1 MHLKLG
7 GPTCPFSEEKERK
20 KKKETKNTATGNPL
34 VFALKSRYQ
43 FLDSKACRLL
53 CFLVF
58 FTALKGEKSSDVFPG
73 AEASSLFVFFFLML
87 PSSGVAV
94 LDLVF
99 FFNFSL
105 LFRSGASLHFPSF
118 GVMMLTVRAP
128 IKMHEGL
135 SVSVHECDLV
145 AARQRQQLL
154 HRAS

>member
-73 AEASSLFVFFFLML
+73 AEASSLFVFFILML
-87 PSSGVAV
+87 PSSGVGV

-99 FFNFSL
+99 FFQF
-105 LFRSGASLHFPSF
+105 FFA
-118 GVMMLTVRAP
+118 VQ
-128 IKMHEGL
+128 EW
-135 SVSVHECDLV
+135 SVSSFSFVWGDDADSSCADKD
-145 AARQRQQLL
+145 A
-154 HRAS
+154 